1 MYLVIADASKS
12 SQDATGYFG
21 YLHKLFNFFS
31 GATQQ
36 WAILTKHVQLTLNSW
51 NDVRWESRLKS
62 VTAVRNQT
70 KEVRDALLEAR
81 EAVND
86 PVAKVHAQALA
97 EEVASLQILICSVVW
112 CELLTITNQVNK
124 LLLLKFHAA

>member
-97 EEVASLQILICSVVW
+97 EEVASNFDLLCCVV
-112 CELLTITNQVNK
+112 
-124 LLLLKFHAA
+124 